1 MSADSQGSP
10 ASGSLVAAG
19 AELRAER
26 ERLGLATA
34 DVAARLRLSLRQIEA
49 LETGDR
55 SALPDNAFLRGFLRN
70 YAKLLGLDGEQIV
83 ATAGM
88 AVVSRS
94 GVVPIYAPSQNI
106 RFSSHD
112 VASNRRMFAMASA
125 IVGVA
130 LLIGLAWHFESSLV
144 DVLGRARNSLL
155 SRGAGSA
162 SQTAGS
168 AATAGSSSVASDELR
183 AGTPSNP
190 AAPPARA
197 DGDASATPSPAGP
210 EKVPA
215 SPAPAAV
222 QTIPT
227 LLPAA
232 AGSSSPPSSAP
243 ASTSAASTPSTS
255 PTSAATTSAPA
266 AVPPTAA
273 GSGAS
278 AADAAS
284 IAGDAASGHG
294 RIRLSF
300 DDDAWVEIRNAKG
313 RKVYSKLHRSGE
325 EEEVEVSPPVALVIG
340 NARSVHMNYNGR
352 SVDLLPHIKVSVARL
367 TLEP

>member
-10 ASGSLVAAG
+10 TPGSLVAAG

-49 LETGDR
+49 LETGER

-144 DVLGRARNSLL
+144 DVLGRARSSLL
-155 SRGAGSA
+155 SRGASSS
-162 SQTAGS
+162 SQNTSSAGS
-168 AATAGSSSVASDELR
+168 AGSASVASDELR
-183 AGTPSNP
+183 AGTPASLP
-190 AAPPARA
+190 TPLART
-197 DGDASATPSPAGP
+197 DVDASAAPTPTPAPG
-210 EKVPA
+210 KDVVAA
-215 SPAPAAV
+215 SPAPNVAATV
-222 QTIPT
+222 PS

-232 AGSSSPPSSAP
+232 AGSSAPSSTA
-243 ASTSAASTPSTS
+243 AAST
-255 PTSAATTSAPA
+255 AAAAPA
-266 AVPPTAA
+266 AAA
-273 GSGAS
+273 RSEAPATDS
-278 AADAAS
+278 ATSARADGDS
-284 IAGDAASGHG
+284 AGGRG
-294 RIRLSF
+294 RIRLTF